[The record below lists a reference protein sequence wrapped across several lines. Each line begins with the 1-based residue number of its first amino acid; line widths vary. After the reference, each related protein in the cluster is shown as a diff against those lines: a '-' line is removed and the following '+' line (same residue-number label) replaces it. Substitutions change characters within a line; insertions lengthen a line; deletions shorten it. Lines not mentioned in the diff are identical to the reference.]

1 MIVQIYKTSA
11 KLASLK
17 SPKRKILHILK
28 QLLQILKVTLC
39 FLHIL
44 KLRLH
49 ILKLP
54 LASFCLITS
63 PAPLSSNLPMKWG
76 KNAYPPKFLNGVS
89 VDEICEVNCR

>member
-1 MIVQIYKTSA
+1 MHVTKDFAYFETNVA
-11 KLASLK
+11 YFK
-17 SPKRKILHILK
+17 SHLRILHILK
-28 QLLQILKVTLC
+28 V
-39 FLHIL
+39 
-44 KLRLH
+44 RLH

-89 VDEICEVNCR
+89 VDEICEVNCQ